1 MEMLT
6 KVQEFIEENQL
17 LTPNERIIVG
27 VSGGVDSVVLL
38 NVLSKL
44 GYNCIAAHCNF
55 HLRGEE
61 SNRDEKFVEDL
72 CKSYEVVFKKIDFDT
87 VTYAKE
93 EKISIEMAARELRY
107 SWFEK
112 LAQETNV
119 HSIAV
124 AHHSDDSIE
133 TVMLNI
139 VRGTGI
145 KGLIGILPKNRKIV
159 RPLLCCSRFEI
170 EEYARLNDI
179 AFVND
184 STNEEND
191 FNRNKIRNQVLP
203 ILAEINPSVKQT
215 LFENISRIKGAWKIY
230 EQKIKE
236 IKNEI
241 TFYQDDRFYIDIEK
255 LKKQPDIATV
265 LHEILDDFNFNND
278 VLEDIVKSLEGESG
292 KKFSSSTHRLIKDRN
307 FLIIDENE
315 PDLSIEWT
323 IEEGT
328 RFIEDPIP
336 LEFNFI
342 EKNENFIVSKSSE
355 KVDLDADKIT
365 FPLIL
370 RKWHFGDTFQPFGMN
385 QEKKVSDFFVDE
397 KLNLFQ
403 KEDAWLLTSNGE
415 IVWIVGIRLDNRFR
429 ITENTQKILE
439 IIWKK

>member
-1 MEMLT
+1 MLT
-6 KVQEFIEENQL
+6 KVQEFIEDNQL

-27 VSGGVDSVVLL
+27 VSGGIDSVVLL

-44 GYNCIAAHCNF
+44 GYDCVVAHCNF

-72 CKSYEVVFKKIDFDT
+72 SKSYEVVFKKIDFDT
-87 VTYAKE
+87 VTYAKA

-112 LAQETNV
+112 LAQEINV

-145 KGLIGILPKNRKIV
+145 KGLIGILPRNGKIV

-184 STNEEND
+184 STNEVND

-215 LFENISRIKGAWKIY
+215 LFENIIRIKGAWKIY

-236 IKNEI
+236 IKDEI
-241 TFYQDDRFYIDIEK
+241 TFYQDERFYIDIEK
-255 LKKQPDIATV
+255 LKKQPDVKTV
-265 LHEILDDFNFNND
+265 LFEILDDFNFNNE
-278 VLEDIVKSLEGESG
+278 VLDDILKSLDGESG

-315 PDLSIEWT
+315 PDPSIEWT

-328 RFIEDPIP
+328 NIIENPIH
-336 LEFNFI
+336 LEFNLI

-355 KVDLDADKIT
+355 KVNVDADKIS

-370 RKWHFGDTFQPFGMN
+370 RKWHYGDTFQPFGMN

-439 IIWKK
+439 ITWKK

>member
-1 MEMLT
+1 MLT

-44 GYNCIAAHCNF
+44 EYNCIAAHCNF

-133 TVMLNI
+133 TVMINI

-159 RPLLCCSRFEI
+159 RPLLCCSRFEV

-203 ILAEINPSVKQT
+203 ILAEINPSVKHT

-355 KVDLDADKIT
+355 KVDVDADKIT

>member
-6 KVQEFIEENQL
+6 KVQEFIEDNQL

-27 VSGGVDSVVLL
+27 VSGGIDSVVLL

-44 GYNCIAAHCNF
+44 GYDCVVAHCNF

-72 CKSYEVVFKKIDFDT
+72 SKSYEVVFKKIDFDT
-87 VTYAKE
+87 VTYAKA

-112 LAQETNV
+112 LAQEINV

-145 KGLIGILPKNRKIV
+145 KGLIGILPRNGKIV

-215 LFENISRIKGAWKIY
+215 LFENINRIKGAWKIY

-236 IKNEI
+236 IKDEI

-255 LKKQPDIATV
+255 LKKQPDVKTV
-265 LHEILDDFNFNND
+265 LFEILDDFNFNNE
-278 VLEDIVKSLEGESG
+278 VLEDIVKSLDGESG

-315 PDLSIEWT
+315 PDPSIEWT

-328 RFIEDPIP
+328 NIIENPIH
-336 LEFNFI
+336 LEFNLI
-342 EKNENFIVSKSSE
+342 EKNENFIVSKLSE
-355 KVDLDADKIT
+355 KVDVDADKIS

-370 RKWHFGDTFQPFGMN
+370 RKWHYGDTFQPFGMN

-439 IIWKK
+439 ITWKK

>member
-1 MEMLT
+1 MLT

-255 LKKQPDIATV
+255 LKKQSDIATV

>member
-6 KVQEFIEENQL
+6 KVQEFIEDNQL

-27 VSGGVDSVVLL
+27 VSGGIDSVVLL

-44 GYNCIAAHCNF
+44 GYDCVVAHCNF

-72 CKSYEVVFKKIDFDT
+72 SKSYEVVFKKIDFDT
-87 VTYAKE
+87 VTYAKA

-112 LAQETNV
+112 LAQEINV

-145 KGLIGILPKNRKIV
+145 KGLIGILPRNGKIV

-184 STNEEND
+184 STNEVND

-215 LFENISRIKGAWKIY
+215 LFENIIRIKGAWKIY

-236 IKNEI
+236 IKDEI
-241 TFYQDDRFYIDIEK
+241 TFYQDERFYIDIEK
-255 LKKQPDIATV
+255 LKKQPDVKTV
-265 LHEILDDFNFNND
+265 LFEILDDFNFNNE
-278 VLEDIVKSLEGESG
+278 VLDDILKSLDGESG

-315 PDLSIEWT
+315 PDPSIEWT

-328 RFIEDPIP
+328 NIIENPIH
-336 LEFNFI
+336 LEFNLI

-355 KVDLDADKIT
+355 KVNVDADKIS

-370 RKWHFGDTFQPFGMN
+370 RKWHYGDTFQPFGMN

-439 IIWKK
+439 ITWKK